1 MISQSSRKARQ
12 YFKYSLEILLKI
24 DLIMKFI
31 IQTFGKRIFLFLNN
45 IVIYEKIRKYL

>member
-1 MISQSSRKARQ
+1 MISQSSLKARQ
-12 YFKYSLEILLKI
+12 YFKYSLEMLLKI

-31 IQTFGKRIFLFLNN
+31 IQTFGKRFFFLNN